1 MYKTDS
7 KRIPNSREYSDEE
20 LIGKYVRVA
29 SNASSRNY
37 NRYGRIVG
45 FTKNRD
51 QIRRQKKT
59 DQSGHE
65 RNE

>member
-51 QIRRQKKT
+51 QIKEIGRA
-59 DQSGHE
+59 HV
-65 RNE
+65 